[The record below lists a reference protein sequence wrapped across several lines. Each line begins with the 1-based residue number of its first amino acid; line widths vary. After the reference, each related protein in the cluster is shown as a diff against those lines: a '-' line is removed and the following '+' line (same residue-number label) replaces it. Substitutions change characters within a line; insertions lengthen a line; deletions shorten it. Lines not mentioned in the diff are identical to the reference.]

1 MQTKSRS
8 FNKDEFGKTEEKK
21 TLRIMKSWLCKYMY
35 LYDNKSNASSFDP

>member
-21 TLRIMKSWLCKYMY
+21 NLKNYEIMIMQIHV
-35 LYDNKSNASSFDP
+35 FIRQ